1 MLVKLFLLF
10 TAVPLLELALLIR
23 VGQEIGVFNTLAIV
37 VITGAAGAWLARAE
51 GLGVLRRIR
60 ESIDAGL
67 PPSTELI
74 DGALILAGGI
84 LLLTPGLVTDAAGLL
99 CLIPPTRRVL
109 RRWVVQRVL
118 RRIERRVITFR
129 GL

>member
-1 MLVKLFLLF
+1 MLIKLFLLF

-60 ESIDAGL
+60 ESIHAGL

-109 RRWVVQRVL
+109 RGWVVQRIL
-118 RRIERRVITFR
+118 RHIDRRIITLR